1 MAQQIRS
8 RDWALT
14 SLGPIE
20 RWPANLRSAVDLV
33 LGCGF
38 PATLQW
44 GPELILIYND
54 AYISLIGTRHPSAFG
69 QPLLDTFPEIAETYR
84 PILDRLWRGK
94 TVTLENQLYRYT
106 RDNTPTD
113 AWFNLSHSPVHAPD
127 GSVAGI
133 LVIGLET
140 TARVLA
146 EREKSRA
153 DRALRKSEHRL
164 KRVLETDAV
173 GVLFFDLSGTVID
186 ANEVFLRMTGY
197 TREDISSRQL
207 HWRSMT
213 PPEYVAASEAQMER
227 FARTGRI
234 GPYEKEYILKDG
246 TRRWMLFTGRALGD
260 GTIVEYCIDVADRHR
275 AEEALSQ
282 SERYFRALV
291 NATSDIIF
299 RMNADCTEM
308 RALRDGG
315 FLSDTD
321 SPNRDWLA
329 RYIHPEDRARVL
341 EALQVAAATRSAF
354 ELEHRIIRT
363 DGSIGWTFSRAIPL
377 LDSDNNINEWFGA
390 ATDITARKRAESG
403 LRENEKLA
411 VVGRLASSIAHEI
424 NNPLE
429 AIINLIYLA
438 QRNASPEVSGYL
450 EQAQLELA
458 RVGHIATETLRFNRR
473 TTRASPTRVS
483 DLVDSVLTL
492 HEGRIRSAQIHVER
506 KYSGHERVLVFA
518 SELRQV
524 IANLIGNAIDA
535 MIDNTPRRLF
545 VRVCE
550 ARDPRSGRTGVRLTI
565 ADTGTGMT
573 PATLRHL
580 YEPFFTTKEATGT
593 GLGLWVTQDIVHKHG
608 GSLRVRSRYGRDVT
622 GTVFSVFIPGQKDE
636 TPIPAA

>member
-8 RDWALT
+8 RDWAST
-14 SLGPIE
+14 PLGPIE

-84 PILDRLWRGK
+84 PILDRLWRGE

-106 RDNTPTD
+106 RENTPTD

-308 RALRDGG
+308 RALRDSG

-321 SPNRDWLA
+321 SPNRDWLT

-363 DGSIGWTFSRAIPL
+363 DGSIGWTFSRAIP
-377 LDSDNNINEWFGA
+377 
-390 ATDITARKRAESG
+390 ATRLQQRHHRVVRRRHGHHRAQARRKRPS
-403 LRENEKLA
+403 
-411 VVGRLASSIAHEI
+411 
-424 NNPLE
+424 
-429 AIINLIYLA
+429 
-438 QRNASPEVSGYL
+438 
-450 EQAQLELA
+450 
-458 RVGHIATETLRFNRR
+458 
-473 TTRASPTRVS
+473 
-483 DLVDSVLTL
+483 
-492 HEGRIRSAQIHVER
+492 R
-506 KYSGHERVLVFA
+506 KR
-518 SELRQV
+518 
-524 IANLIGNAIDA
+524 
-535 MIDNTPRRLF
+535 
-545 VRVCE
+545 E
-550 ARDPRSGRTGVRLTI
+550 ARRRRP
-565 ADTGTGMT
+565 
-573 PATLRHL
+573 
-580 YEPFFTTKEATGT
+580 
-593 GLGLWVTQDIVHKHG
+593 
-608 GSLRVRSRYGRDVT
+608 SRQLHR
-622 GTVFSVFIPGQKDE
+622 
-636 TPIPAA
+636 A